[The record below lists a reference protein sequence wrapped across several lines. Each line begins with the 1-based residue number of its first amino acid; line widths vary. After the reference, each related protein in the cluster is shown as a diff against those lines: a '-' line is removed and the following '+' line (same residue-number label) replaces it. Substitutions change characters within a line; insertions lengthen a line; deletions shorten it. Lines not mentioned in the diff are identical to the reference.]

1 MAVDVHATSL
11 LSAVS
16 QSIEAGVV
24 IGRRRTLA
32 AILKVGRVRSS
43 RGHLAVGVLSDLEG
57 LVLDDV
63 TVDVITIGSCDI
75 TDLEVIALLVQ
86 LLVKIG

>member
-16 QSIEAGVV
+16 QRIEAGVV
-24 IGRRRTLA
+24 IGRRRALA
-32 AILKVGRVRSS
+32 AVLKVGRVRSS
-43 RGHLAVGVLSDLEG
+43 RRHLAVGVLSDLEG

-63 TVDVITIGSCDI
+63 TVDVITIGSRDV
-75 TDLEVIALLVQ
+75 TDLEVVALLVQ